1 MSTMPETPSQNPGE
15 IATDGFFYSSLQDT
29 DSIVRYLE
37 AVCDGLR
44 KGELRLRSGDNDLV
58 VEPGGLIKFKVKVD
72 RKSDRVKLSIKLG
85 WREQQREP
93 RSDAGSLIIEIPED
107 GEEEGAT

>member
-1 MSTMPETPSQNPGE
+1 MAESPNQHTGE
-15 IATDGFFYSSLQDT
+15 VATDGFFYSSLQDT

-85 WREQQREP
+85 WREQKREQV
-93 RSDAGSLIIEIPED
+93 SDAGALFIEIPED
-107 GEEEGAT
+107 GEEEDAS